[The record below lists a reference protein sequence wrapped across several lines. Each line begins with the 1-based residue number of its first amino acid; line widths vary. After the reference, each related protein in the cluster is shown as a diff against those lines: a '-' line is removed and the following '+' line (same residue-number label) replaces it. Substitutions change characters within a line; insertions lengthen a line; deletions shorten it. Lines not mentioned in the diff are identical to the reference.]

1 MNKKSRG
8 LRVSCRL
15 PFVITTPAQRGLVS
29 FTDAV
34 VIFRKYWV
42 RYEKKKFFGVEN
54 VASESLAGLHAL
66 ACAAEANRVSRC
78 CSRDGHV
85 RL

>member
-1 MNKKSRG
+1 MNKKGRG
-8 LRVSCRL
+8 LLVSFRV

-29 FTDAV
+29 FTDTV
-34 VIFRKYWV
+34 GIFRTDWI
-42 RYEKKKFFGVEN
+42 RDDKKKLFGVEN